1 MLLEQSS
8 TKHTSLWSLTGVG
21 GELRGIRNSASNA
34 PIRNPIA
41 PTVAN
46 KSGFG
51 IRNDLRD
58 SFGDVFVEGVWYG

>member
-1 MLLEQSS
+1 
-8 TKHTSLWSLTGVG
+8 
-21 GELRGIRNSASNA
+21 
-34 PIRNPIA
+34 
-41 PTVAN
+41 VAN